1 MRNCKD
7 FEVTSARP
15 PPIIGE
21 EEKNSVPYFTLPQVT
36 QRILPCLM

>member
-7 FEVTSARP
+7 FEVILARP

-21 EEKNSVPYFTLPQVT
+21 EEKNSIHYFTLPQVT
-36 QRILPCLM
+36 QRIYHA